1 MWYNKYSR
9 KESEG
14 TDMKKNLLKKVKQ
27 FAVCVA
33 AAIAVIAVPQA
44 AMAYT
49 SIDVTQ
55 TVIWSPDPNAYVNAD
70 GNSRYL
76 SQSELYNYSNMYL
89 LIARNEF
96 YARHGYIFNDSNIAR
111 YFNAKNWYYG
121 TTYSSQFSENVFN
134 AYERYNINL
143 IVQEENRR
151 GSKCNTITWTTS
163 SGNTGSSSGSVS
175 TSIDVT
181 QTVIWSPDPNASVI
195 PDVNC
200 RYISASE
207 LSNFSNLYLLIARNE
222 IYAKHGYIFNDS
234 NIGRYFNCKNWYRP
248 TTYSSQFSESV
259 FNAYEK
265 ANLNVIVGEENRRG
279 STVSTITWT
288 R

>member
-1 MWYNKYSR
+1 
-9 KESEG
+9 
-14 TDMKKNLLKKVKQ
+14 MKHLAAGIV
-27 FAVCVA
+27 
-33 AAIAVIAVPQA
+33 AAIAIVAVPQA

-55 TVIWSPDPNAYVNAD
+55 TIIWSPDPNAYVNAD

-76 SQSELYNYSNMYL
+76 SQSELYNYSNLYL

-121 TTYSSQFSENVFN
+121 TTPSSQFSESVFN
-134 AYERYNINL
+134 AYESYNIDL
-143 IVQEENRR
+143 IVKEERRR
-151 GSKCNTITWTTS
+151 GSTCTTIPWTTS
-163 SGNTGSSSGSVS
+163 GNSGSSYNGSYSGAAYSG
-175 TSIDVT
+175 IDVT

-195 PDVNC
+195 PDVNS

-207 LSNFSNLYLLIARNE
+207 LYNYSNLYLLIARNE

-234 NIGRYFNCKNWYRP
+234 NIARYFNAKNWYRP
-248 TTYSSQFSESV
+248 TTKSSQFSENV
-259 FNAYEK
+259 FNAYES
-265 ANLNVIVGEENRRG
+265 ANLNVIIGEERRRG
-279 STVSTITWT
+279 STCNTITWT
-288 R
+288 K